1 MLSLRTAKLGVEL
14 TETNMRTNNPMLNDK
29 VFAGVRATGAD
40 AMTINGTVLKTASLL
55 FLLVCSGAYT
65 WTVARVDGGAA
76 AGTWAIAGAVSGLI
90 IFFTMMFKRE
100 WSPVLAPAYALA
112 EGLLLGAVSAMYEAR
127 FSGIVFSAVTLTV
140 ATLGVLLFVY
150 RLGLIKATEN
160 FKLMIVGATGAIA
173 ITYLVGWV
181 LGMFGREIP
190 YIHQS
195 GTIGIVFS
203 LFVVAIA
210 ALNLVL
216 DFDFIENGAANGAP
230 RYMEWFAAAGLL
242 VTLVWLYLEILRLL
256 SKLNS
261 RR

>member
-1 MLSLRTAKLGVEL
+1 M
-14 TETNMRTNNPMLNDK
+14 NNPMLNDR
-29 VFAGVRATGAD
+29 VFGSVRAEGAD
-40 AMTINGTVLKTASLL
+40 LMTVNGTVQKTAGLL
-55 FLLVCSGAYT
+55 FLLVCTGAYT

-76 AGTWAIAGAVSGLI
+76 AGTWAVLGIVAGMIA
-90 IFFTMMFKRE
+90 FFTMLFKKE
-100 WSPVLAPAYALA
+100 WSPILAPAYAMA
-112 EGLLLGAVSAMYEAR
+112 EGLLLGAVSAMLEAR
-127 FSGIVFSAVTLTV
+127 YHGIVFSAVSLTV
-140 ATLGVLLFVY
+140 GTLGVMLLVY
-150 RLGLIKATEN
+150 RVGLVKATEN
-160 FKLMIVGATGAIA
+160 FKLGIIAATGAI
-173 ITYLVGWV
+173 LVVYIASMV
-181 LGMFGREIP
+181 LNMFGREIP

-203 LFVVAIA
+203 LLVVGIA

-216 DFDFIENGAANGAP
+216 DFDFIENGAAGGAP

>member
-1 MLSLRTAKLGVEL
+1 
-14 TETNMRTNNPMLNDK
+14 MRTTNPMLNDK
-29 VFAGVRATGAD
+29 TFGSVSAIGAD
-40 AMTINGTVLKTASLL
+40 AMTINGTVQKTAGLL
-55 FLLVCSGAYT
+55 FLLICSAAYT
-65 WTVARVDGGAA
+65 WTVSRVDGGSQALSWA
-76 AGTWAIAGAVSGLI
+76 VAGLVGGLI
-90 IFFTMMFKRE
+90 TFFIMLFKKE

-112 EGLLLGAVSAMYEAR
+112 EGLLLGAISAFYEAR
-127 FSGIVFSAVTLTV
+127 FQGIVFSAVTLTMG
-140 ATLGVLLFVY
+140 TLAVLLIVY

-173 ITYLVGWV
+173 VTYLVGWV
-181 LGMFGREIP
+181 LAMFGREIP

-216 DFDFIENGAANGAP
+216 DFDFIENGAAAGAP

-256 SKLNS
+256 SKLN
-261 RR
+261 RK

>member
-1 MLSLRTAKLGVEL
+1 
-14 TETNMRTNNPMLNDK
+14 MRTNNPMLNDK
-29 VFAGVRATGAD
+29 AFAVPATGAD
-40 AMTINGTVLKTASLL
+40 AMTINGTVHKTAGLL

-65 WTVARVDGGAA
+65 WTVARVDGGTQAMS
-76 AGTWAIAGAVSGLI
+76 WAIAGLVAGLI
-90 IFFTMMFKRE
+90 AFFTMLFKRE

-112 EGLLLGAVSAMYEAR
+112 EGLVLGAVSAMYEAR
-127 FSGIVFSAVTLTV
+127 FHGIVFSAVTLTIG
-140 ATLGVLLFVY
+140 TLGVLLLVY
-150 RLGLIKATEN
+150 RTGLIKATQN

-173 ITYLVGWV
+173 ITYVVGWI
-181 LGMFGREIP
+181 LAMFGREIP

-195 GTIGIVFS
+195 GPVGIVFS

-216 DFDFIENGAANGAP
+216 DFDFIENGAAAGAP

-256 SKLNS
+256 AKLNS